1 MKNHLR
7 ANSAP
12 ATALLLTAVL
22 CMAPAART
30 AAPQKKEYLSQ
41 AEADKIRDAGMSGPR
56 IVLYATYAGDRI
68 KKLQYEFAHMD
79 PADQKRTDRLNNLI
93 NAYTGCIDDAADLID
108 IGIEKQEDIRQG
120 VKALQAQIKDALPYL
135 QDLAAKGPERETY
148 KDNLDDAIE
157 ATQDAAKDVDK
168 AMKEMAP
175 PPVRRKP
182 Q

>member
-1 MKNHLR
+1 MR
-7 ANSAP
+7 TTTTP
-12 ATALLLTAVL
+12 GTLLLLAAVL
-22 CMAPAART
+22 CAAPAARP
-30 AAPQKKEYLSQ
+30 ASPQKKEYLSE
-41 AEADKIRDAGMSGPR
+41 AEADKIRDAGMTGPR
-56 IVLYATYAGDRI
+56 IVLYAAFAGDRI

-93 NAYTGCIDDAADLID
+93 NAYTGCIDDAADLVD
-108 IGIEKQEDIRQG
+108 IGIEKQQDIRDG

-135 QDLAAKGPERETY
+135 QDLAVKGPERETY

-182 Q
+182 S

>member
-1 MKNHLR
+1 
-7 ANSAP
+7 
-12 ATALLLTAVL
+12 
-22 CMAPAART
+22 
-30 AAPQKKEYLSQ
+30 
-41 AEADKIRDAGMSGPR
+41 
-56 IVLYATYAGDRI
+56 
-68 KKLQYEFAHMD
+68 MD

-148 KDNLDDAIE
+148 KENLDDAIE

>member
-1 MKNHLR
+1 VR
-7 ANSAP
+7 NSIRTNFAP
-12 ATALLLTAVL
+12 ATVLLVASVL
-22 CMAPAART
+22 CMPPAART

-93 NAYTGCIDDAADLID
+93 NAYTGCVDDAADLID

-120 VKALQAQIKDALPYL
+120 VKALQAQIKNALPYL

-148 KDNLDDAIE
+148 KDNLNDAIE

>member
-1 MKNHLR
+1 MRTNF
-7 ANSAP
+7 AP
-12 ATALLLTAVL
+12 ATVLLVASVL
-22 CMAPAART
+22 CMPPAART

-108 IGIEKQEDIRQG
+108 TGIEKQEDIRQG

>member
-1 MKNHLR
+1 MKNHVR
-7 ANSAP
+7 TITAP
-12 ATALLLTAVL
+12 SSALLLAAIL
-22 CMAPAART
+22 CVAPAARS

-41 AEADKIRDAGMSGPR
+41 AEVDKIRDAGMTGPR
-56 IVLYATYAGDRI
+56 IVLYAAFAGDRI

-79 PADQKRTDRLNNLI
+79 PADQKRTERLNSLI
-93 NAYTGCIDDAADLID
+93 NAYTGCIDDAADLVD

-120 VKALQAQIKDALPYL
+120 VKALQAQIKEALPYL

-157 ATQDAAKDVDK
+157 ATQDAATDVEK
-168 AMKEMAP
+168 AAKEMAP
-175 PPVRRKP
+175 APVRRKP